1 MSNDTKQLK
10 IVLEKASHFFDQFEL
25 ANPSDTGKKNLTDVF
40 TLKWD
45 KSSGF
50 IPVQWECKLAI
61 TDLLHVDRQAKLLL
75 TNTQQFVANLPANN
89 ALLWGSRGTGKSS
102 LIQAVLGSFSIR
114 QFQVIEISND
124 DFSDWSEIVGWI
136 NQNSPNKFILF
147 CDDLSFDKNDFSYK
161 SFKAALDGSFMSLP
175 DNALIYAT
183 SNRRH
188 LLPEKLSDNLDAVH
202 SEGEIHHS
210 EAIEEAISLSD
221 RFGLWLS
228 FHALTQDQYLAVVKH
243 WLNFYKINEEANEYQ
258 EVALRWALQRGSRS
272 ARIANQFARDYAGK
286 KLLEESNSKNTL

>member
-1 MSNDTKQLK
+1 MSDDSKQLK
-10 IVLEKASHFFDQFEL
+10 TVLEKASHFFDRIEL
-25 ANPSDTGKKNLTDVF
+25 ANQSFADMKNLTEAF

-45 KSSGF
+45 KFTGF
-50 IPVQWECKLAI
+50 IPIHWECKTAI
-61 TDLLHVDRQAKLLL
+61 SDLLHIDRQAKLLL

-102 LIQAVLGSFSIR
+102 LVQAVLGTFNIN
-114 QFQVIEISND
+114 QFQIIELSNQDFDDWPKIIS
-124 DFSDWSEIVGWI
+124 WI
-136 NQNSPNKFILF
+136 QQQSPRKFIIF
-147 CDDLSFDKNDFSYK
+147 CDDLSFNYDDVNYK
-161 SFKAALDGSFMSLP
+161 SFKAALDGSFMGLP
-175 DNALIYAT
+175 ENALMYAT

-202 SEGEIHHS
+202 IEGEIHHS

-228 FHALTQDQYLAVVKH
+228 FHSLTQDQYLAVVNH
-243 WLNFYKINEEANEYQ
+243 WLSHYTIDENQEDYQ
-258 EVALRWALQRGSRS
+258 ELALRWALQRGSRS

-286 KLLEESNSKNTL
+286 KLLAKNN